1 MLRVSIDLQLL
12 LKFFLCVFFFFV
24 YLVNPLSVLAF
35 DTSDP
40 SVSLLQ
46 NMISNNFS
54 RKYCK
59 AIQND
64 FSKDEAMKSAIVKTE
79 NIISFSYNPQKKWIE
94 KDDLASQISLQV
106 VNDCG
111 WTFGLIGK
119 EGVDYFKSYFLEIY
133 EKTTPD
139 NNFSRQINFMNNIS
153 DKLVMTIILITILF
167 VFGLIFSVKSPQR
180 KVIDSPIMW
189 KDDYTNISIFRSY
202 EKISKLERI
211 I

>member
-1 MLRVSIDLQLL
+1 M
-12 LKFFLCVFFFFV
+12 LKFIFGFLLIII
-24 YLVNPLSVLAF
+24 YLLVPSIALAF

-46 NMISNNFS
+46 NRISNNFS
-54 RKYCK
+54 SKYCK
-59 AIQND
+59 AIQNG

-94 KDDLASQISLQV
+94 KSDLANQISLQV

-111 WTFGLIGK
+111 WSFGLIGK

-139 NNFSRQINFMNNIS
+139 KNFSR
-153 DKLVMTIILITILF
+153 
-167 VFGLIFSVKSPQR
+167 
-180 KVIDSPIMW
+180 
-189 KDDYTNISIFRSY
+189 
-202 EKISKLERI
+202 
-211 I
+211 

>member
-1 MLRVSIDLQLL
+1 M
-12 LKFFLCVFFFFV
+12 LKFIFGLILLIFFQ
-24 YLVNPLSVLAF
+24 LKPTIALAF

-46 NMISNNFS
+46 NRISNNFS
-54 RKYCK
+54 SKYCK
-59 AIQND
+59 AIQNG

-94 KDDLASQISLQV
+94 KSDLANQISLQV

-111 WTFGLIGK
+111 WSFGLIGK

-139 NNFSRQINFMNNIS
+139 KNLSR
-153 DKLVMTIILITILF
+153 
-167 VFGLIFSVKSPQR
+167 
-180 KVIDSPIMW
+180 
-189 KDDYTNISIFRSY
+189 
-202 EKISKLERI
+202 
-211 I
+211 

>member
-1 MLRVSIDLQLL
+1 M
-12 LKFFLCVFFFFV
+12 LKFL
-24 YLVNPLSVLAF
+24 LGLLILLTHLLNPSIGLAF

-46 NMISNNFS
+46 NRISNNFS

-59 AIQND
+59 AIQNG

-94 KDDLASQISLQV
+94 KSDLANQISLQV

-111 WTFGLIGK
+111 WSFGLIGK
-119 EGVDYFKSYFLEIY
+119 EGVDYFKLYFLEIY

-139 NNFSRQINFMNNIS
+139 KNFSR
-153 DKLVMTIILITILF
+153 
-167 VFGLIFSVKSPQR
+167 
-180 KVIDSPIMW
+180 
-189 KDDYTNISIFRSY
+189 
-202 EKISKLERI
+202 
-211 I
+211 

>member
-1 MLRVSIDLQLL
+1 MLKILFGLI
-12 LKFFLCVFFFFV
+12 FFIVCIL
-24 YLVNPLSVLAF
+24 NPLTGLAF

-46 NMISNNFS
+46 NRISNNFS

-59 AIQND
+59 AVQNG

-94 KDDLASQISLQV
+94 KDDLANHISLQV

-111 WTFGLIGK
+111 WSFGLIGK

-139 NNFSRQINFMNNIS
+139 KNFSR
-153 DKLVMTIILITILF
+153 
-167 VFGLIFSVKSPQR
+167 
-180 KVIDSPIMW
+180 
-189 KDDYTNISIFRSY
+189 
-202 EKISKLERI
+202 
-211 I
+211 

>member
-1 MLRVSIDLQLL
+1 M
-12 LKFFLCVFFFFV
+12 LKFILGLFFFIV
-24 YLVNPLSVLAF
+24 YLLNTPTVLAF

-46 NMISNNFS
+46 NRISNNFS
-54 RKYCK
+54 RKYCS
-59 AIQND
+59 AIQNG

-94 KDDLASQISLQV
+94 KNDLANQISLQV

-111 WTFGLIGK
+111 WSFGLIGK

-139 NNFSRQINFMNNIS
+139 KNFSR
-153 DKLVMTIILITILF
+153 
-167 VFGLIFSVKSPQR
+167 
-180 KVIDSPIMW
+180 
-189 KDDYTNISIFRSY
+189 
-202 EKISKLERI
+202 
-211 I
+211 